1 MNKKPILLRTII
13 ALAVTAV
20 FAISIHPLTPRD
32 FYKTFSSILKDSKN
46 PEMEKLIAEAQKK
59 QEVNPSLFPSQAL
72 LEAADEKGIDLK
84 NYVDGK
90 DLNDNRDVLSVVRK
104 KASSSIRLGLDL
116 NGGAEFLLELIPDK
130 KQDVNDGTI
139 SSETK
144 SAPDAVAVT
153 KAKDAKDSQAISRT
167 YDNFRDIA
175 IETLR
180 KRMESQKI
188 FETEI
193 SPAGGRYISLRVP
206 VVSKDEKLK
215 LLNLIKMSAKLR
227 FRLVHEDN
235 QMLVKKYLEDPKKF
249 VAPVGYEKM
258 ETVDFVKGQK
268 PLTQIYFIERR
279 WVMEGKDIVDAFPSA
294 DQYGQRKIIL
304 RFNNKGGAEFGEVTS
319 RYLKRQLAIVLD
331 GKLYCAPTIQSAIM
345 DGSAEISGKFSTE
358 EAKAISDAL
367 ATGSLPQINVEAIFD
382 TDPTLGAD
390 NVRNGIWAGVLA
402 MLALAIGMIVYY
414 HRAGV
419 VAIIGLVVNIIMV
432 LGAMAAFDAT
442 LTLPGIA
449 GIILTMGMSV
459 DANVLIY
466 ERVREELNNGKTVLN
481 AIDLGYSKAFLT
493 IIDSHLTTLFTGVI
507 LMFVGTGAIK
517 GFAVTLNIGIITSL
531 FSSLYIT
538 RLVFDIMQ
546 HYSHFKTLRMMHIFT
561 QPHFDFLRASRYLLT
576 LSAIMIVVSIVTIC
590 VKGKDC
596 LGVDFVGGTQITFGY
611 AESIPPQQIS
621 DVLTASGY
629 PDAKVT
635 YKINAALGGDNKK
648 LEIIIRSSH
657 KVDTSAQNSSSPKDQ
672 IGKIL
677 NAKFP
682 NAKLSGGLES
692 SLGGLVGWEFSK
704 SAILSVILAFIG
716 IIIYV
721 ALRFEFDYGVS
732 SVIALIHDV
741 TISLGIYLL
750 LGREISL
757 SVVAAILTIIGY
769 SIMDT
774 IVVFDRIRENL
785 KLVKDK
791 PYKEIVNMSINQT
804 LSRTV
809 LTAFTVFLVVFV
821 LFLFGGTAIND
832 FVFVMMLGVVIGTY
846 SSVIVAS
853 PIIAVW
859 HKKSGGVAG
868 KPPIR

>member
-13 ALAVTAV
+13 ALAVIAV
-20 FAISIHPLTPRD
+20 FAVSIHPLTQRD
-32 FYKTFSSILKDSKN
+32 FYKTFSSVLKDSKS
-46 PEMEKLIAEAQKK
+46 PEMEKLVADAKKK

-72 LEAADEKGIDLK
+72 LEAADEKGIELK
-84 NYVDGK
+84 SHVDGK
-90 DLNDNRDVLSVVRK
+90 DLNDNRDVLSLVRK

-130 KQDVNDGTI
+130 KQDANDGTI
-139 SSETK
+139 SSENKAANETAVVKETK
-144 SAPDAVAVT
+144 SD
-153 KAKDAKDSQAISRT
+153 KDNQKISRT

-188 FETEI
+188 FESEI

-215 LLNLIKMSAKLR
+215 LLGLIKMSAKLR

-235 QMLVKKYLEDPKKF
+235 QMLVKKYLEDPQNF
-249 VAPVGYEKM
+249 IAPVGYEKL

-268 PLTQIYFIERR
+268 PVTQIYFVERR

-304 RFNNKGGAEFGEVTS
+304 RFNSKGGREFGDVTT
-319 RYLKRQLAIVLD
+319 RYLNRQLAIVLD
-331 GKLYCAPTIQSAIM
+331 GKLYCAPSIRSAIM

-367 ATGSLPQINVEAIFD
+367 ATGSLPQINVQAIFD

-402 MLALAIGMIVYY
+402 LFALAASMIIYY
-414 HRAGV
+414 RRAGV
-419 VAIIGLVVNIIMV
+419 VAIIGLVVNVIMV
-432 LGAMAAFDAT
+432 LGSMAAFDAT

-531 FSSLYIT
+531 FSSLFIT

-546 HYSHFKTLRMMHIFT
+546 RYSHFKTLHMMHIFT
-561 QPHFDFLRASRYLLT
+561 HPHFDFLRAARYLLVG
-576 LSAIMIVVSIVTIC
+576 SAIMIVISIITIC
-590 VKGKDC
+590 VQGKNC
-596 LGVDFVGGTQITFGY
+596 LGVDFVGGTQITFSY
-611 AESIPPQQIS
+611 AESVAPQQIAE
-621 DVLTASGY
+621 VLASAGY
-629 PDAKVT
+629 EAKVT
-635 YKINAALGGDNKK
+635 YKTNAALGGDNRK
-648 LEIIIRSSH
+648 LEIVIRRNV
-657 KVDTSAQNSSSPKDQ
+657 KVDASAQESVSPKDQ
-672 IGKIL
+672 IAQIL
-677 NAKFP
+677 NTKFP

-791 PYKEIVNMSINQT
+791 PYKDIVNMSINQT

-809 LTAFTVFLVVFV
+809 LTAFTVFLVVFI

-832 FVFVMMLGVVIGTY
+832 FVFVMMLGVAIGTY
-846 SSVIVAS
+846 SSVVVAS

-859 HKKSGGVAG
+859 HKKVGGVAG
-868 KPPIR
+868 KPPIK

>member
-1 MNKKPILLRTII
+1 MNKKPILMRTII

-20 FAISIHPLTPRD
+20 FALSIHPLTQRD
-32 FYKTFSSILKDSKN
+32 FYATFKSILKDSKN
-46 PEMEKLIAEAQKK
+46 SDMEKLVADAKKK

-72 LEAADEKGIDLK
+72 LQAADEKGIDMK
-84 NYVDGK
+84 NYVNGK
-90 DLNDNRDVLSVVRK
+90 DLNDNSDVLSIVRK

-116 NGGAEFLLELIPDK
+116 NGGAEFLLELVPDK
-130 KQDVNDGTI
+130 KDDVNAQAVVESKVNDVKGKG
-139 SSETK
+139 SEAQK
-144 SAPDAVAVT
+144 V
-153 KAKDAKDSQAISRT
+153 SRD
-167 YDNFRDIA
+167 YDNFRDLA

-180 KRMESQKI
+180 KRMEAQKI

-215 LLNLIKMSAKLR
+215 LLNLIKMSARLS
-227 FRLVHEDN
+227 FCLVHEDN
-235 QMLVKKYLEDPKKF
+235 QTLVRKYLDDPQNF
-249 VAPVGYEKM
+249 IAPIGYVKM

-268 PLTQIYFIERR
+268 PVTQIYFVEQHGI
-279 WVMEGKDIVDAFPSA
+279 MGGKDVVDAFPTA

-304 RFNNKGGAEFGEVTS
+304 RFNPKGAADFGDVTTK
-319 RYLKRQLAIVLD
+319 YLNRQLAIVLD
-331 GKLYCAPTIQSAIM
+331 GKLYCAPSIRSAIT

-358 EAKAISDAL
+358 EAKGISDAL
-367 ATGSLPQINVEAIFD
+367 ASGSLPQINVQAIFD

-402 MLALAIGMIVYY
+402 MLVLAASMITYY
-414 HRAGV
+414 RRAGV

-432 LGAMAAFDAT
+432 LGSMAAFDAT

-531 FSSLYIT
+531 FSSLFIT

-546 HYSHFKTLRMMHIFT
+546 RKSHFKTLKMMHIFT
-561 QPHFDFLRASRYLLT
+561 QPHYDFLRASRVLLT
-576 LSAIMIVVSIVTIC
+576 ISSIMIVVSIATFVI
-590 VKGKDC
+590 KGKNC
-596 LGVDFVGGTQITFGY
+596 LGVDFVGGTQITFSY
-611 AESIPPQQIS
+611 ADSIPPQQVT
-621 DVLTASGY
+621 DALAAAGY
-629 PDAKVT
+629 EAKVT
-635 YKINAALGGDNKK
+635 YKSNAALGGDNKK
-648 LEIIIRSSH
+648 MEIVIRKNV
-657 KVDTSAQNSSSPKDQ
+657 KVDASSQNSASPKEY
-672 IGKIL
+672 IAKLL
-677 NAKFP
+677 NDKFP

-704 SAILSVILAFIG
+704 SAILSVILAFAG
-716 IIIYV
+716 IILYV

-732 SVIALIHDV
+732 AVIALIHDV
-741 TISLGIYLL
+741 IISLGIYML

-804 LSRTV
+804 LSRTI
-809 LTAFTVFLVVFV
+809 LTAFTVFIVVFI

-859 HKKSGGVAG
+859 HKKVRGIADRPVA
-868 KPPIR
+868 K

>member
-1 MNKKPILLRTII
+1 M
-13 ALAVTAV
+13 
-20 FAISIHPLTPRD
+20 
-32 FYKTFSSILKDSKN
+32 
-46 PEMEKLIAEAQKK
+46 
-59 QEVNPSLFPSQAL
+59 
-72 LEAADEKGIDLK
+72 
-84 NYVDGK
+84 
-90 DLNDNRDVLSVVRK
+90 
-104 KASSSIRLGLDL
+104 
-116 NGGAEFLLELIPDK
+116 
-130 KQDVNDGTI
+130 
-139 SSETK
+139 
-144 SAPDAVAVT
+144 
-153 KAKDAKDSQAISRT
+153 
-167 YDNFRDIA
+167 
-175 IETLR
+175 
-180 KRMESQKI
+180 
-188 FETEI
+188 
-193 SPAGGRYISLRVP
+193 
-206 VVSKDEKLK
+206 
-215 LLNLIKMSAKLR
+215 
-227 FRLVHEDN
+227 
-235 QMLVKKYLEDPKKF
+235 
-249 VAPVGYEKM
+249 
-258 ETVDFVKGQK
+258 
-268 PLTQIYFIERR
+268 
-279 WVMEGKDIVDAFPSA
+279 
-294 DQYGQRKIIL
+294 
-304 RFNNKGGAEFGEVTS
+304 
-319 RYLKRQLAIVLD
+319 
-331 GKLYCAPTIQSAIM
+331 
-345 DGSAEISGKFSTE
+345 
-358 EAKAISDAL
+358 
-367 ATGSLPQINVEAIFD
+367 
-382 TDPTLGAD
+382 
-390 NVRNGIWAGVLA
+390 
-402 MLALAIGMIVYY
+402 
-414 HRAGV
+414 
-419 VAIIGLVVNIIMV
+419 
-432 LGAMAAFDAT
+432 
-442 LTLPGIA
+442 
-449 GIILTMGMSV
+449 
-459 DANVLIY
+459 
-466 ERVREELNNGKTVLN
+466 
-481 AIDLGYSKAFLT
+481 
-493 IIDSHLTTLFTGVI
+493 
-507 LMFVGTGAIK
+507 
-517 GFAVTLNIGIITSL
+517 
-531 FSSLYIT
+531 
-538 RLVFDIMQ
+538 
-546 HYSHFKTLRMMHIFT
+546 
-561 QPHFDFLRASRYLLT
+561 
-576 LSAIMIVVSIVTIC
+576 
-590 VKGKDC
+590 
-596 LGVDFVGGTQITFGY
+596 
-611 AESIPPQQIS
+611 
-621 DVLTASGY
+621 LTASGY

>member
-235 QMLVKKYLEDPKKF
+235 QMLVKKYLEDPKNF

-432 LGAMAAFDAT
+432 
-442 LTLPGIA
+442 P
-449 GIILTMGMSV
+449 
-459 DANVLIY
+459 
-466 ERVREELNNGKTVLN
+466 
-481 AIDLGYSKAFLT
+481 
-493 IIDSHLTTLFTGVI
+493 
-507 LMFVGTGAIK
+507 
-517 GFAVTLNIGIITSL
+517 
-531 FSSLYIT
+531 
-538 RLVFDIMQ
+538 
-546 HYSHFKTLRMMHIFT
+546 
-561 QPHFDFLRASRYLLT
+561 LLT
-576 LSAIMIVVSIVTIC
+576 PRLPCLVS
-590 VKGKDC
+590 
-596 LGVDFVGGTQITFGY
+596 
-611 AESIPPQQIS
+611 
-621 DVLTASGY
+621 
-629 PDAKVT
+629 
-635 YKINAALGGDNKK
+635 
-648 LEIIIRSSH
+648 R
-657 KVDTSAQNSSSPKDQ
+657 
-672 IGKIL
+672 
-677 NAKFP
+677 
-682 NAKLSGGLES
+682 
-692 SLGGLVGWEFSK
+692 
-704 SAILSVILAFIG
+704 
-716 IIIYV
+716 
-721 ALRFEFDYGVS
+721 VS
-732 SVIALIHDV
+732 
-741 TISLGIYLL
+741 
-750 LGREISL
+750 
-757 SVVAAILTIIGY
+757 
-769 SIMDT
+769 
-774 IVVFDRIRENL
+774 F
-785 KLVKDK
+785 
-791 PYKEIVNMSINQT
+791 
-804 LSRTV
+804 
-809 LTAFTVFLVVFV
+809 
-821 LFLFGGTAIND
+821 
-832 FVFVMMLGVVIGTY
+832 
-846 SSVIVAS
+846 
-853 PIIAVW
+853 
-859 HKKSGGVAG
+859 
-868 KPPIR
+868 